1 MQANEGPSNTV
12 SASSEADETSM
23 EHVCVYGTCA
33 AHLTAPLEEGVAP
46 DSAVAL
52 LHCVVQRTCDG
63 QIYSPVVLSHR
74 WN

>member
-12 SASSEADETSM
+12 SASPEADEASI

-33 AHLTAPLEEGVAP
+33 AHLTAHLEEGVAP

-52 LHCVVQRTCDG
+52 LHCAVQRLR
-63 QIYSPVVLSHR
+63 VMVR
-74 WN
+74 